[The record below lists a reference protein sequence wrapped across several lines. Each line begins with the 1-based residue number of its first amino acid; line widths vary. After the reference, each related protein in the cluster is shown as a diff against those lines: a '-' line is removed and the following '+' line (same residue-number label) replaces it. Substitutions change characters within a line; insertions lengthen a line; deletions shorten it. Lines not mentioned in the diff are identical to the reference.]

1 MSPDKKEFTFSY
13 TRKNLDKVH
22 YRILYDHEHQNI
34 LLMEKTIND
43 KIQIRE
49 EENRNS
55 CNNNCNSNKQ
65 ESKSEKEKPD
75 TISLELSGMLD
86 DITKNVEKKTN

>member
-13 TRKNLDKVH
+13 TRKNSDKVH
-22 YRILYDHEHQNI
+22 YRILYDHEHQKI
-34 LLMEKTIND
+34 LLMEKTINEV

-55 CNNNCNSNKQ
+55 FNNNCNNKQ
-65 ESKSEKEKPD
+65 DSKSEKEKPD